1 MLGFSNF
8 LNYRFE
14 FEKKLKTFLELNA
27 NIKSL
32 ELFRSFKESISEL
45 RPLYLLKL
53 ICQKK
58 KILLEFLLQKMQKNR
73 NRKKNCS
80 NMSIHCAVL
89 WPDEHLKCKCSNYAT
104 TLVTLVAQQ
113 YVYNKY
119 LCSLSPFMVSYPLP
133 KSPLNHNG
141 VKPFLKPH
149 SEFFVI
155 CDFTRI

>member
-1 MLGFSNF
+1 
-8 LNYRFE
+8 
-14 FEKKLKTFLELNA
+14 
-27 NIKSL
+27 
-32 ELFRSFKESISEL
+32 
-45 RPLYLLKL
+45 
-53 ICQKK
+53 
-58 KILLEFLLQKMQKNR
+58 MQT

-141 VKPFLKPH
+141 VKAFLKPH
-149 SEFFVI
+149 SEFLVI
-155 CDFTRI
+155 CDFTRIWRDSFKTCNLDWITRIEISRETPKQKISATSGWLWPHYASNKRPA